1 MQIKKYKN
9 EENSYNIELINNNL
23 ILRILFARNLDLSLH
38 LETDEIPGNE
48 DCSISFDITK
58 EDYDIF
64 LLFDSLYNDIIKGNV
79 FGKDLC
85 LDNEENELF
94 NYRNSFEY
102 QKLVDKE
109 NNITWISDDNPN
121 DTKDSLTISKLDED
135 TYRLTFKRNKEKIKN
150 PYQDFSSIRI
160 RFRNC
165 GSKYNPFNCAFMRM
179 YQSLQEID
187 DTYYQIHIEELQYI
201 KRKK

>member
-23 ILRILFARNLDLSLH
+23 ILRILFARNLDLYMH
-38 LETDEIPGNE
+38 LETDEIPENE

-187 DTYYQIHIEELQYI
+187 DTFHQIHIEELQYI